1 MFEHIVLLKFKPDV
15 STAKKEEAVM
25 QVYDF
30 KENIPGITQLNLP
43 RRNVTL
49 TEGEGAISEGY
60 TRRESASSFENQQAC
75 QDYIQHP
82 LHQEFLQTI
91 GPYVEGIIVMDY
103 PWKGQE

>member
-30 KENIPGITQLNLP
+30 KGNIPGITEITAGM
-43 RRNVTL
+43 NVT
-49 TEGEGAISEGY
+49 EEKEHMQGY
-60 TRRESASSFENQQAC
+60 TLGIRVSFESQQAC

-82 LHQEFLQTI
+82 LHQEFLQAI

-103 PWKGQE
+103 PWKDQD